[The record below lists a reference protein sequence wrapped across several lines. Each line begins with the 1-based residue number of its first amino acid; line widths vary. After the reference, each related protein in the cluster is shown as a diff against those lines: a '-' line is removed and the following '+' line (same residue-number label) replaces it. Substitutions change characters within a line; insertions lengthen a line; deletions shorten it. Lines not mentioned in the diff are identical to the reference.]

1 MYYDSA
7 TTASPSNGRNPFGER
22 VEKASKRHCLCSVDF
37 FALMCSVVLIR
48 YLVLLE
54 ACGDAVCCPVQGRFP
69 GSLAAANYQRISG
82 IISRGSCPVGGKS
95 LPLRR
100 FLGADRAFGV

>member
-22 VEKASKRHCLCSVDF
+22 VEKASKRHCLYSVDF

-54 ACGDAVCCPVQGRFP
+54 ACGDAVCCPVLGGFQGSP
-69 GSLAAANYQRISG
+69 CGSRLSENFWNYFVRLLPSWGKVATFAAVF
-82 IISRGSCPVGGKS
+82 RGG
-95 LPLRR
+95 
-100 FLGADRAFGV
+100 